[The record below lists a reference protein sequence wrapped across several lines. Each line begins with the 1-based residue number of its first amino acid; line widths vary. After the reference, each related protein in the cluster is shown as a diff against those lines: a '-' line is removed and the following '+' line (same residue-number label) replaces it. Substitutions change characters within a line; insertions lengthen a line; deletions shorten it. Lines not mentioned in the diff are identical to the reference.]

1 MSKSMRDA
9 ESDFFLP
16 FGDSGKETWLSQPVW
31 TAFFYIL
38 GYLSMDSFEQADSV
52 INSLKRDTLA

>member
-1 MSKSMRDA
+1 MRDA

-16 FGDSGKETWLSQPVW
+16 FGDSGTEIWFSQPVW